1 MGGRLPWIMNPQQ
14 TVHVLRQGVSRIQK
28 EAMILDAGLA
38 YPNPTAGVGY
48 RKQWSRKPQLFIQL
62 RPSRPH
68 VNLLPLLRL
77 IPQLSIQIALSALH
91 PSRQVL
97 LNRLENGQALQHSL
111 WLMKHIVPAPDRWG
125 VGERSV
131 GRLRARG

>member
-1 MGGRLPWIMNPQQ
+1 
-14 TVHVLRQGVSRIQK
+14 
-28 EAMILDAGLA
+28 MILDAGRA
-38 YPNPTAGVGY
+38 YPNPTAGVVSPFHLPLVCVMLTGKILQGY
-48 RKQWSRKPQLFIQL
+48 RKQWSRKPQLFIPL

-68 VNLLPLLRL
+68 VNPLPLLRL

-111 WLMKHIVPAPDRWG
+111 WLMKHIVPVPGRWG

>member
-1 MGGRLPWIMNPQQ
+1 
-14 TVHVLRQGVSRIQK
+14 
-28 EAMILDAGLA
+28 MILDAGLA
-38 YPNPTAGVGY
+38 YPNPTAGVVSPFHLPLVCVMLTGKILQGY

-125 VGERSV
+125 VGERLV